1 MAYQDL
7 KIKTVERREEPALLS
22 GLPSKSDLDKV
33 YSAKKINF
41 FAHLEAQI
49 SDHGSNSIWI
59 IFSWYAH
66 SYFLVAFSDRLLS
79 LCVHT
84 ILLLL

>member
-41 FAHLEAQI
+41 FAHRT
-49 SDHGSNSIWI
+49 SRGSNIWP
-59 IFSWYAH
+59 WQQ
-66 SYFLVAFSDRLLS
+66 
-79 LCVHT
+79 
-84 ILLLL
+84 